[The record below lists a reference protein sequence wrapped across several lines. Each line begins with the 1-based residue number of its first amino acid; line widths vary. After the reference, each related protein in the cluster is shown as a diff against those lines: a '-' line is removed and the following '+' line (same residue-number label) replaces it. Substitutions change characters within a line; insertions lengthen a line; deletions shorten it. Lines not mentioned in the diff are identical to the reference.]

1 MAMPKLVVE
10 CARGRDALV
19 DLKGVPN
26 IGPDDV
32 AKNDEP
38 QAGPCDVFAA
48 RSDDLTAPRVRFGG
62 SEICGVDRHLEVAE
76 CLGRRQANTGGK
88 RTLTS
93 THSPIST
100 ARRGLGSPGT
110 ADVRDVQCCV
120 PDDGVVVSRDMI

>member
-48 RSDDLTAPRVRFGG
+48 GSDDLTAPRVRFGG
-62 SEICGVDRHLEVAE
+62 SEICGVDRHLEV
-76 CLGRRQANTGGK
+76 GRM
-88 RTLTS
+88 
-93 THSPIST
+93 PWT
-100 ARRGLGSPGT
+100 APGEHRRE
-110 ADVRDVQCCV
+110 ADIDI
-120 PDDGVVVSRDMI
+120 DS